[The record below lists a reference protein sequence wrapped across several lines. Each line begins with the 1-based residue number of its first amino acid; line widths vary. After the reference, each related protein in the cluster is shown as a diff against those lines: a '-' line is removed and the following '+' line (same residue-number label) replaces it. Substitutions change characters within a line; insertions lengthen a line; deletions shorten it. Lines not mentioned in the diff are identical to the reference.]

1 MGKGG
6 SSPKKDYE
14 QPFEETKDGEIVVD
28 GRIRRATRRL
38 QRPVAG
44 NHGECFLRVEL
55 MMMNRCCATAAIFR
69 EWLVPAGFGLTV
81 TIIRRSTVCRCRK
94 GWRALRFVARGLDGR
109 MVCIMLE
116 GMWEGVF
123 IILGRMPEGKHV
135 RSSLRSWK
143 RACISGK
150 ETDKWI
156 EILVV
161 NAWFRS
167 QEMLRGPR
175 LIKSNG

>member
-1 MGKGG
+1 
-6 SSPKKDYE
+6 
-14 QPFEETKDGEIVVD
+14 
-28 GRIRRATRRL
+28 
-38 QRPVAG
+38 
-44 NHGECFLRVEL
+44 
-55 MMMNRCCATAAIFR
+55 
-69 EWLVPAGFGLTV
+69 
-81 TIIRRSTVCRCRK
+81 
-94 GWRALRFVARGLDGR
+94 
-109 MVCIMLE
+109 MVRIMLE
-116 GMWEGVF
+116 GMWEGVV